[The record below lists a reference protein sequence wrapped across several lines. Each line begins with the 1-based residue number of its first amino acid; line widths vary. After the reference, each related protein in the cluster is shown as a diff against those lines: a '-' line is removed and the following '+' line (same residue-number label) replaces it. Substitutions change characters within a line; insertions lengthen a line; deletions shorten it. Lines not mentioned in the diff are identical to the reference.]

1 MMRASSACR
10 RGTAISTT
18 ERRIMDE
25 RQNYVGLEEAARL
38 LGVGYWRVRY
48 AHTSGRVPEPP
59 RIAGRRVYD
68 PTCWSG

>member
-1 MMRASSACR
+1 
-10 RGTAISTT
+10 
-18 ERRIMDE
+18 MDE

>member
-1 MMRASSACR
+1 
-10 RGTAISTT
+10 
-18 ERRIMDE
+18 MDE
-25 RQNYVGLEEAARL
+25 KQSYVGLEEAARL

-68 PTCWSG
+68 PDMLERLKNYFAARERTE